1 MTKPQTRNDVASET
15 LLGFRIGQ
23 VVVASH
29 DITAGLYQPT
39 VLCRKGTR
47 LRVVGPS
54 GNGLHPIGCCK
65 VKDKHW
71 NIAVSVCDIEK
82 PNIPAETRP
91 ASGRSLQPMVGTER
105 KER

>member
-1 MTKPQTRNDVASET
+1 MGTEHDSAGVKLDSTR

-23 VVVASH
+23 IVVASH

-82 PNIPAETRP
+82 HNNRL
-91 ASGRSLQPMVGTER
+91 SGSGEQGE
-105 KER
+105 KQ